1 MNKYFIFSYSLF
13 LAAATSSCA
22 YHIEEEL
29 YPPVTCDT
37 LNVTYSGTILPILE
51 HNCYECHDN
60 ANVQV
65 SQIPLEGYSNL
76 IIKINDGKL
85 IRAIRH
91 LSDASPM
98 PKDRP
103 ALAECDILKIEK
115 WVADGAPDN

>member
-1 MNKYFIFSYSLF
+1 MNTNFILRCSFF
-13 LAAATSSCA
+13 LALTSSSCV

-29 YPPVTCDT
+29 YPPDTCDT
-37 LNVTYSGTILPILE
+37 LNVTYSGTILRIIE
-51 HNCYECHDN
+51 HNCYECHSN

-65 SQIPLEGYSNL
+65 SQIPLEGYANL

-91 LSDASPM
+91 QNNASPM

-103 ALAECDILKIEK
+103 ALPECDILKIEK
-115 WVADGAPDN
+115 WISEGALDN